1 MLAIGREG
9 YDIAAWLNSI
19 GVSAFVLKYR
29 VPARSWLPF
38 GGAPLMDAQR
48 AMGLVRQ
55 MAASGKVPGLNASK
69 IGFMGF
75 SAGAWRHYG
84 AVDRGGAAAAAAAL
98 AAALN
103 HAVPRRQHALL
114 MLFGRVPFSVFICG
128 CPFPVCRAKKVRGQ
142 RVPFTHGA
150 GVALA
155 RPTGVRTDPPPPPPP
170 FSLSLCMCVWVCV
183 CVCVSP
189 VFACVRV
196 HGQVVI

>member
-103 HAVPRRQHALL
+103 HAVPRRQHAPADAVWEGAFFCFH
-114 MLFGRVPFSVFICG
+114 MWMPVSRVPCQ
-128 CPFPVCRAKKVRGQ
+128 K
-142 RVPFTHGA
+142 GA
-150 GVALA
+150 GPT
-155 RPTGVRTDPPPPPPP
+155 RPFYTWRGGCIGPANGR
-170 FSLSLCMCVWVCV
+170 
-183 CVCVSP
+183 
-189 VFACVRV
+189 AN
-196 HGQVVI
+196 